1 MHVRKSLFKGYS
13 SAVLK
18 NARFRADISLWK
30 ALDME
35 TWQEGQMFRKD
46 TFRAV
51 PAADAVS
58 AVPAQTVVSG
68 FSGSITQGCR
78 AAEPRDAGLQNPGM
92 HGTARLPVTDV
103 SGRWTLN
110 RLKRLM
116 SFCYS

>member
-1 MHVRKSLFKGYS
+1 M
-13 SAVLK
+13 LK
-18 NARFRADISLWK
+18 NAHFRADISLWK

-51 PAADAVS
+51 PAGDAVS

-68 FSGSITQGCR
+68 LSRSRTQGCR
-78 AAEPRDAGLQNPGM
+78 AAEPRDAR
-92 HGTARLPVTDV
+92 HGEAAGHGRV
-103 SGRWTLN
+103 SQMDSN